1 MELKEYVRDVPDWP
15 KKGIV
20 FKDLT
25 PLFKDPEAFRFALD
39 SLHDRYREAPVD
51 KVVGIE
57 ARGFIFAP
65 TLAYMLGAGFVPV
78 RKPKKLPW
86 QTEQVTYEL
95 EYGTDTLEMHRD
107 AIEPGENVLLIDD
120 LLATGGTAS
129 AVVKLIERQG
139 GNVTGIGFLV
149 ELGFLNGRSKL
160 NGHDVYALIQY

>member
-1 MELKEYVRDVPDWP
+1 
-15 KKGIV
+15 
-20 FKDLT
+20 
-25 PLFKDPEAFRFALD
+25 
-39 SLHDRYREAPVD
+39 
-51 KVVGIE
+51 
-57 ARGFIFAP
+57 
-65 TLAYMLGAGFVPV
+65 MLGAGFVPV